1 MLSWLLGYLLLK
13 IVFPS
18 CSVMICWW
26 SSLILEIGSPRTQKI
41 SSAIFIHVLFL
52 SALPWQWLHFTRWL
66 PLRNISRSGQIQDQP
81 PGDFLVLL
89 GRSDSWPPEIQFSP
103 GFPPCSL
110 FAEATKASI
119 FCSLGRMRRSLPHFW
134 GAEYFQY
141 LWNPDSWCFH
151 GECRG
156 LNLKWIWMSCI
167 MQKML
172 KMIRTE
178 FGLGTCYLGQTK
190 RCRTSTL
197 VIYLEGF
204 GTANWKFMNTYM

>member
-1 MLSWLLGYLLLK
+1 MLV
-13 IVFPS
+13 I
-18 CSVMICWW
+18 
-26 SSLILEIGSPRTQKI
+26 LIDPRNWQSKNTGI
-41 SSAIFIHVLFL
+41 SSATFIHVLFL
-52 SALPWQWLHFTRWL
+52 SALPWQWLHL
-66 PLRNISRSGQIQDQP
+66 PVGTLRNISIRTDPRSTSW
-81 PGDFLVLL
+81 DFLVLEDL
-89 GRSDSWPPEIQFSP
+89 TPGSRNPMSP

-119 FCSLGRMRRSLPHFW
+119 FFSLGRMRRSLPHFW

-151 GECRG
+151 GECWG

-178 FGLGTCYLGQTK
+178 FGLGTCYLKKNVTAGK
-190 RCRTSTL
+190 RTNKEMQNFHSGDLPWRIWHC
-197 VIYLEGF
+197 
-204 GTANWKFMNTYM
+204 

>member
-1 MLSWLLGYLLLK
+1 MQV
-13 IVFPS
+13 I
-18 CSVMICWW
+18 
-26 SSLILEIGSPRTQKI
+26 LIDPRNWQSKNTGI
-41 SSAIFIHVLFL
+41 SSTTFIHVLFL
-52 SALPWQWLHFTRWL
+52 SALPWQWLHL
-66 PLRNISRSGQIQDQP
+66 PVGTLRNNLADPDRSKIN
-81 PGDFLVLL
+81 LL
-89 GRSDSWPPEIQFSP
+89 GFSCFAGKIWLLAPEIQFSP

-119 FCSLGRMRRSLPHFW
+119 FFSLGRMRRSLPHFW

-172 KMIRTE
+172 KMTRTE